1 MLLRRREP
9 DGCKEKKGRGW
20 SRFSA
25 AKYRRFPVEKGT
37 SPPPFRTNDS
47 NYTCT
52 SYRQK
57 VICWRREEA
66 SKVLRNRRCLC
77 VTCFLQLHRHICPLK
92 RAIYWRQFVLQS
104 GEETRGRLKLKFI
117 RNSIISTTSNVSPVS
132 PDLTSDYWYLV
143 LIKRKRRRLVI
154 HILFFFQFKQMN
166 VNPESG
172 SQRIPKRRS
181 SHYRERFHGYLW
193 ETVFRDQRY
202 VLIVKRAVTPLYVLS
217 LFSL

>member
-1 MLLRRREP
+1 MLVRYLFPSASPTYLSVKACDLLASVCSPVRRR
-9 DGCKEKKGRGW
+9 D
-20 SRFSA
+20 SRSA
-25 AKYRRFPVEKGT
+25 EIKIHK
-37 SPPPFRTNDS
+37 
-47 NYTCT
+47 
-52 SYRQK
+52 
-57 VICWRREEA
+57 
-66 SKVLRNRRCLC
+66 
-77 VTCFLQLHRHICPLK
+77 
-92 RAIYWRQFVLQS
+92 
-104 GEETRGRLKLKFI
+104 
-117 RNSIISTTSNVSPVS
+117 NSIISTTSNVSPVS